1 MKDREL
7 GELPHPSS
15 LPREEELRR
24 LTKPLWVLMYWG
36 WGLMF
41 MAAVFTIVTTLF
53 GPMPSS
59 RGPEELIHAEYV
71 VSKAA
76 HRLAI
81 RGDCNETAGLFEPVV
96 DAMTAKARR
105 FSGTISASQA
115 VTEAS
120 QTTIAAS
127 AESTTE
133 SSGESIP
140 VSTQTALSTAKNT
153 TTEPHTLTSTTTGTV
168 TITVSPVQ
176 YTDTTESHDTC
187 QGGITETV
195 TVTVYPAPEV
205 TVTAGASTVTKDSTD
220 ISYTSGLPDATLSGN
235 PSTYTA
241 IQTDVTYTTGPPDA
255 TVSEDPTTVT
265 NVQTDVSVTTGL
277 PDATVSGEASTV
289 TDVEITWS
297 WPLTST
303 YTSPVTTITISDL
316 WGSAPPVDTSAE
328 SGQASLSTFT
338 TVIFSQVTITLS
350 YPTPSVSSEVAGE
363 VTSTSGPAPTSTYTE
378 FVTET
383 GGPPAIETTT
393 VDVLPP
399 AYTSYNTSST
409 SSLAPSIV
417 IISDGSKRPEPT
429 AWGGSNGGS
438 NVACTIMLIAIFMFL
453 L

>member
-15 LPREEELRR
+15 LPREEEFRR

-41 MAAVFTIVTTLF
+41 MAAIFTIITTLF
-53 GPMPSS
+53 GPMPSL
-59 RGPEELIHAEYV
+59 RGPDELIHAEYV
-71 VSKAA
+71 VSEAA
-76 HRLAI
+76 HQLAI

-105 FSGTISASQA
+105 FSGTISASQV
-115 VTEAS
+115 VTEVS
-120 QTTIAAS
+120 QTTTAAS
-127 AESTTE
+127 AESATE
-133 SSGESIP
+133 SSGKSIP
-140 VSTQTALSTAKNT
+140 ISTQTALSTARNT
-153 TTEPHTLTSTTTGTV
+153 SERRTLTSTTTGTV

-187 QGGITETV
+187 HGGITETV

-220 ISYTSGLPDATLSGN
+220 VSYTSGLPDATLSGN

-255 TVSEDPTTVT
+255 TVSQDPTTVT

-289 TDVEITWS
+289 TDVEISWS

-303 YTSPVTTITISDL
+303 YASPVTTITISDL
-316 WGSAPPVDTSAE
+316 WGPSPPVDTSAE
-328 SGQASLSTFT
+328 PGQVSLSTFT

-363 VTSTSGPAPTSTYTE
+363 VTSTSGPSPTSTYTE

-393 VDVLPP
+393 IDVLPP

-438 NVACTIMLIAIFMFL
+438 NIACTIMLIAIFMFL